1 MRLASPDK
9 LCKSAAM
16 NWRLKLDSYRGSLK
30 HKTLAAARQMLDLA
44 APVLGPGGARLQ
56 SLASAG
62 KQVVLQSQLGDLAAG
77 PLTELE
83 GLWNRGRKA
92 LWPEQTHY
100 EPPTAAEVPV
110 PVWRERVHALCHKPL
125 ISIITP
131 VYRTPERWLRRAVES
146 IRGQFYPYWELCL
159 IDDGSGDASLSALL
173 AELAASDSRIRV
185 LVQPRNGGIA
195 AASNAGI
202 ASCSGEF
209 IALCD
214 HDDELTPDALYWVA
228 VTLATAPHTDIVY
241 SDEDKIDTRGVCS
254 EPFLKPDFS
263 PELLLNYMYTGHL
276 TVYRKS
282 LVQELGGFRSEFDF
296 SQDYDLMLRAVEAT
310 EAIVHI
316 PRILYHWRKLPES
329 AAGGGKSFARTTNL
343 AALQSALD
351 RRGIAATTAALPTA
365 NRVIFT
371 QPPTPRVSLIIPSDS
386 EANIGQ
392 SLASIAENTAYPD
405 LEIVIVTNSG
415 LADKL
420 AGRAQSDPRVRF
432 HRFDKPFNF
441 SLKCNEGV
449 AVATGEIVVFFND
462 DVRPL
467 EPSWVQNL
475 IELLALPA
483 VGAVAPKL
491 LYENEKVQHAG
502 LVTGVR
508 GLVGTAFHCQ
518 PADSLIHFNFVQAV
532 RDVSALSGACLAM
545 RRSVFLELGGYDAVN
560 TPINHSDVDLCF
572 RIRER
577 GLRCVYTPYTT
588 LLHIGHLS
596 LREFDKQQEREK
608 EKSRR
613 HKDKSDL
620 YLLKRWA
627 GFTGHDPYYTEPMRN
642 LLYTDSPGPI
652 KIYGDNDTRA
662 YPLGVD
668 ALFIAHELTA
678 SGAPLVL
685 FYAVQAFVAR
695 GGFATVLAPEDG
707 PFRQRFTALG
717 VPVICDSRTLS
728 SPEYMQKLMT
738 GFDVVFANTTEC
750 WRFIALA
757 GSASVPTIW
766 YVHESADIERR
777 LACVPGF
784 RSALK
789 YAPNLIVG
797 SHRALHYCQKV
808 NPRAR
813 VFSYG
818 VEEFSGPATP
828 HSKLIVSVLGAI
840 EPRKGQDV
848 FVRAIQLL
856 PESYRERAEF
866 WIVGRTLIP
875 SLLEQLQRWAKDLP
889 CLKLLDAVSLERY
902 REIMLSSDIIVCPSR
917 DDTLPLV
924 TVDALACSKALVLSD
939 TTGTVDFMKAGV
951 HGLVFQS
958 EDAEGLAA
966 CLKRLIDDEQ
976 LRQRLG
982 EAGRELFVQ
991 DFALTGFNQRI
1002 VELILTVGRSR
1013 GSSSLE
1019 GLIEGLAE
1027 GLAS

>member
-1 MRLASPDK
+1 
-9 LCKSAAM
+9 M

-56 SLASAG
+56 SLARAG

-92 LWPEQTHY
+92 LWPEQTPY
-100 EPPTAAEVPV
+100 EPPTAAEVPE

-173 AELAASDSRIRV
+173 AELTASDSRIRV

-228 VTLATAPHTDIVY
+228 VTLATAPHTDIIY

-282 LVQELGGFRSEFDF
+282 LVQQLGGFRSEFDF

-596 LREFDKQQEREK
+596 LREFDKEKEKEKEREK
-608 EKSRR
+608 EKPKR

-627 GFTGHDPYYTEPMRN
+627 GYTGHDPYYTEPMRN
-642 LLYTDSPGPI
+642 LLYMDSAGPI
-652 KIYGDNDTRA
+652 NMCGSNDSRP

-668 ALFIAHELTA
+668 ALFVTHELSD

-695 GGFATVLAPEDG
+695 GGFATVLSPVDG
-707 PFRQRFTALG
+707 PFRERFTALG
-717 VPVICDSRTLS
+717 VPVICDSLALS
-728 SPEYMQKLMT
+728 SPESSRKLLA
-738 GFDVVFANTTEC
+738 GFDVVVANTIEC
-750 WRFIALA
+750 WPLVALA
-757 GSASVPTIW
+757 EKEFVPTIW
-766 YVHESADIERR
+766 YVHESAYLEHK
-777 LACVPGF
+777 AKVVPGF
-784 RSALK
+784 RAALK
-789 YAPNLIVG
+789 RAPNLIVG
-797 SHRALHYCQKV
+797 SYRSLKYCQAL
-808 NPRAR
+808 NPRTR

-818 VEEFSGPATP
+818 VEEFSQPVAAQD
-828 HSKLIVSVLGAI
+828 KIIFSVLGAI

-848 FVRAIQLL
+848 FARAVQAL
-856 PESYRERAEF
+856 PESCRAQAEF
-866 WIVGRTLIP
+866 WIVGRTIIP
-875 SLLEQLQRWAKDLP
+875 EQLELLQRLSEKLP
-889 CLKLLDAVSLERY
+889 CLRLLGPVSLERY
-902 REIMLSSDIIVCPSR
+902 REIMLSSDVVVCPSR

-924 TVDALACSKALVLSD
+924 TLDALGCGKALILSN
-939 TTGTVDFMKAGV
+939 TTGTVDFLTPGV
-951 HGLVFQS
+951 QGVVFKS
-958 EDAEGLAA
+958 EDHRQLAA
-966 CLKRLIDDEQ
+966 CMQQLIEDPAR
-976 LRQRLG
+976 RQRLG
-982 EAGRELFVQ
+982 QAGRELFLKN
-991 DFALTGFNQRI
+991 FSLAGFRDRF
-1002 VELILTVGRSR
+1002 VELMLSVARSR
-1013 GSSSLE
+1013 TGVPLDSV
-1019 GLIEGLAE
+1019 AE